1 VLGSLVEEPALHRLR
16 RHVVHAVVAF
26 AIGTTWPALALAQG
40 QPTQAQLQQ
49 AREDFAA
56 GRKLEEQGRWSEALP
71 LFERVGSVKM
81 TPQVRFHIALCLEM
95 TGKLTRARA
104 GFEQAAREAKPTAP
118 NVVVEAGQHIDAL
131 GARIP
136 TLTVAVAKPAA
147 GDEVL
152 LDGKA
157 IAVGEPLPVDPGSHT
172 LELRRGG
179 EVVATER
186 VELAEG
192 KPRRIELSV
201 PLAGSGPVGPV
212 GPVVAGPEAGR
223 TQRILGWT
231 ALGVGAASAVGMGVF
246 IALRADA
253 LADLDAA
260 CPTHNGCDPPS
271 VQPIVRRGQTH
282 STLVNVFA
290 VVSGAAV
297 IGGAALLLTAPRP
310 PVRGAPPQ
318 TGSIRLVPQVGPG
331 GAFVSLE
338 GSF

>member
-1 VLGSLVEEPALHRLR
+1 VIRSLVEEPALHRLR

-40 QPTQAQLQQ
+40 QPTKAQLQQ

-56 GRKLEEQGRWSEALP
+56 GRKLEEEGRWSEALP
-71 LFERVGSVKM
+71 LFERVGAVKM

-95 TGKLTRARA
+95 TGKLKRARE
-104 GFEQAAREAKPTAP
+104 GFEQAAREGKPTAP
-118 NVVVEAGQHIDAL
+118 NVVVEAGQHIEAL
-131 GARIP
+131 DERIP

-147 GDEVL
+147 GDLVL
-152 LDGKA
+152 LDGEA
-157 IAVGEPLPVDPGSHT
+157 IAIAAPVQVDPGSHT
-172 LELRRGG
+172 LELQRGG

-186 VELAEG
+186 IELAERR
-192 KPRRIELSV
+192 PRQIELSV
-201 PLAGSGPVGPV
+201 PVAGSGPVGPV
-212 GPVVAGPEAGR
+212 GPVVAGPEVGR

-260 CPTHNGCDPPS
+260 CPTYTGCDPPS
-271 VQPIVRRGQTH
+271 VGPIVRRGQTN

-290 VVSGAAV
+290 GISGAAV
-297 IGGAALLLTAPRP
+297 IGGVVLLLTAPQP
-310 PVRGAPPQ
+310 PARGVPPQ
-318 TGSIRLVPQVGPG
+318 AGRIRLAPQVGPG